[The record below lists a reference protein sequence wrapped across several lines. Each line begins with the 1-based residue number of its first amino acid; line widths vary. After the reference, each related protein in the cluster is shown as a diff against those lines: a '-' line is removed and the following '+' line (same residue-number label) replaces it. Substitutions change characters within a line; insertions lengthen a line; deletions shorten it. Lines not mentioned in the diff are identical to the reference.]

1 MAYTSII
8 PVHRLDNAIH
18 YALDEKKCSRVQ
30 NKESLEGELDKALNK
45 DQSEQDL
52 FQSAIGC
59 TCDTAFEDM
68 CQIKKIWHKE
78 GGVQGFHLVQS
89 FAAGEV
95 TPELAYQIGQEF
107 AEQLLGGRFQAVI
120 STHLNT
126 KCIHNHIVWNSV
138 SIVDGKKYRSNART
152 YVTQVRRI
160 SDELCRKH
168 HFSVIDTEKSEK
180 AACPYAQWLAEQN
193 GKPTWKTP
201 IRQDVD
207 TAVLVAFTWNQFV
220 RELEKKG
227 YSFCLQ
233 GKYFTLKP
241 PGRDRPVRFKT
252 LGEHYTPEAIQ
263 KRILEPKPFLPAGKK
278 SRRRKL
284 RTGGKP
290 MRKLTGLRALY
301 FSYLYKMGALP
312 RKPFR
317 SSFAV
322 REDIRRLDKRIAQ
335 MQFLSKHRIDNREQL
350 AALEKEAEAQISA
363 LLRKRRMLYR
373 ENSDPPDIVVLNE
386 RLRVL
391 RNTAKLCRE
400 IAEQSAEMKKRMQA
414 MPPINQQQKDNL
426 VQERER

>member
-138 SIVDGKKYRSNART
+138 SMVDGKKYRSNAKT
-152 YVTQVRRI
+152 YITQVRRI
-160 SDELCRKH
+160 SDELCRKYH
-168 HFSVIDTEKSEK
+168 LSVIDTQNSEK
-180 AACPYAQWLAEQN
+180 AARPYVQWLAEQN

-263 KRILEPKPFLPAGKK
+263 KRILEPKPFLLAGKK

-284 RTGGKP
+284 RTSGKLL
-290 MRKLTGLRALY
+290 RKLTGLQALY

-363 LLRKRRMLYR
+363 LLRERRMLYQQKS
-373 ENSDPPDIVVLNE
+373 NPPDLAVLNGKLYD
-386 RLRVL
+386 LRK
-391 RNTAKLCRE
+391 TTKFCRE
-400 IAEQSAEMKKRMQA
+400 IAEQLAEMENRMKAVQ
-414 MPPINQQQKDNL
+414 PVHQQEKENL
-426 VQERER
+426 EKEKER

>member
-1 MAYTSII
+1 M
-8 PVHRLDNAIH
+8 LN
-18 YALDEKKCSRVQ
+18 EKKASRSQ
-30 NKESLEGELDKALNK
+30 NADSLQQAVDYALNK
-45 DQSEQDL
+45 EKTEQDL
-52 FQSAIGC
+52 FCSSIGC
-59 TCDTAFEDM
+59 TLETAFADM
-68 CQIKKIWHKE
+68 CRVKQMWHKE

-89 FAAGEV
+89 FAAGEGS
-95 TPELAYQIGQEF
+95 PELVHQIGMEL
-107 AEQLLGGRFQAVI
+107 AEQLLGGRFQAVVA
-120 STHLNT
+120 THLNT
-126 KCIHNHIVWNSV
+126 GHLHNHIVWNSV
-138 SIVDGKKYRSNART
+138 SMTDGKKYRSNART

-160 SDELCRKH
+160 SDQLCRKH
-168 HFSVIDTEKSEK
+168 HLSVIDTEKSEK
-180 AACPYAQWLAEQN
+180 AARPYAQWLAERD
-193 GKPTWKTP
+193 GRPTWKTP

-207 TAVLVAFTWNQFV
+207 AAVLAAFTWNQFV

-252 LGEHYTPEAIQ
+252 LGEHYTPDAIQ

-290 MRKLTGLRALY
+290 LRKLTGLRALY

-312 RKPFR
+312 KKPAR
-317 SSFAV
+317 SGFAV
-322 REDIRRLDKRIAQ
+322 REDIRRLDKRIEQ
-335 MQFLSKHRIDNREQL
+335 MKFLSEHRIDSREQL
-350 AALEKEAEAQISA
+350 AALEKETEIEISE

-373 ENSDPPDIVVLNE
+373 ENVGPPDIAVLNE

-391 RNTAKLCRE
+391 RNTAKLCRD
-400 IAEQSAEMKKRMQA
+400 IAEQSAEMEKRMQA
-414 MPPINQQQKDNL
+414 LPPINQQQKDNL

>member
-138 SIVDGKKYRSNART
+138 SMVDGKKYRSNAKT
-152 YVTQVRRI
+152 YITQVRRI
-160 SDELCRKH
+160 SDELCRKYH
-168 HFSVIDTEKSEK
+168 LSVIDTQNSEK
-180 AACPYAQWLAEQN
+180 AARPYVQWLAEQN
-193 GKPTWKTP
+193 GKPTWKTA

-207 TAVLVAFTWNQFV
+207 AAVLVSFTWNQFV
-220 RELEKKG
+220 REMEQKG
-227 YSFCLQ
+227 YALRPQ

-241 PGRDRPVRFKT
+241 PGRERPVRFMT
-252 LGEHYTPEAIQ
+252 LGESCTPEAIRR
-263 KRILEPKPFLPAGKK
+263 RILEPKPFLPAGKNI
-278 SRRRKL
+278 RRGKL
-284 RTGGKP
+284 RKGKRP
-290 MRKLTGLRALY
+290 LRRLTGLRALY

-312 RKPFR
+312 KKPAR
-317 SSFAV
+317 SGFAV
-322 REDIRRLDKRIAQ
+322 REDIRRLDKRIEQ
-335 MQFLSKHRIDNREQL
+335 MKFLSEHRIDSREQL
-350 AALEKEAEAQISA
+350 AALEKETEIEISE

-373 ENSDPPDIVVLNE
+373 ENVGPPDIAVLNE

-391 RNTAKLCRE
+391 RNTAKFCRD
-400 IAEQSAEMKKRMQA
+400 IAEQSAEMEKRMQA
-414 MPPINQQQKDNL
+414 LPPVHQQQKDNL

>member
-1 MAYTSII
+1 M
-8 PVHRLDNAIH
+8 D
-18 YALDEKKCSRVQ
+18 YALNR
-30 NKESLEGELDKALNK
+30 DKT
-45 DQSEQDL
+45 EQDV
-52 FQSAIGC
+52 FQSAISC

-138 SIVDGKKYRSNART
+138 SMVDGKKYRSNAKT
-152 YVTQVRRI
+152 YITQVRRI

-168 HFSVIDTEKSEK
+168 HLSVIDTEKSEK
-180 AACPYAQWLAEQN
+180 AARPYAQWLAERD
-193 GKPTWKTP
+193 GRPTWKTA

-207 TAVLVAFTWNQFV
+207 AAVLVSFTWNQFV
-220 RELEKKG
+220 REMEQKG
-227 YSFCLQ
+227 YALRPQ

-252 LGEHYTPEAIQ
+252 LGEHYTPEAIRR
-263 KRILEPKPFLPAGKK
+263 RILEPKPFLLAGKK

-290 MRKLTGLRALY
+290 MRKLTGLQALY

-312 RKPFR
+312 RRPFR

-335 MQFLSKHRIDNREQL
+335 IQFLSKHRIDNREQL

-363 LLRKRRMLYR
+363 LLRERRMLYQQKS
-373 ENSDPPDIVVLNE
+373 NPPDLAVFNE
-386 RLRVL
+386 RLRLL

-400 IAEQSAEMKKRMQA
+400 IAKQSAEMEKRMRA
-414 MPPINQQQKDNL
+414 VLPVHQQEKDNL
-426 VQERER
+426 EKEKER

>member
-1 MAYTSII
+1 MDY
-8 PVHRLDNAIH
+8 
-18 YALDEKKCSRVQ
+18 
-30 NKESLEGELDKALNK
+30 ALNK
-45 DQSEQDL
+45 EKTEQDL
-52 FQSAIGC
+52 FCSFIGC
-59 TCDTAFEDM
+59 TLETAFADM
-68 CQIKKIWHKE
+68 CRVKQMWHKE

-89 FAAGEV
+89 FAAGEGS
-95 TPELAYQIGQEF
+95 PELVHQIGMEL
-107 AEQLLGGRFQAVI
+107 AEQLLGGRFQAVVA
-120 STHLNT
+120 THLNT
-126 KCIHNHIVWNSV
+126 GHLHNHIVWNSV
-138 SIVDGKKYRSNART
+138 SMTDGKKYRSNART

-168 HFSVIDTEKSEK
+168 HLSVIDTEKSEK
-180 AACPYAQWLAEQN
+180 AARPYAQWLAERD
-193 GKPTWKTP
+193 GRPTWKTP

-284 RTGGKP
+284 RTGGKSL
-290 MRKLTGLRALY
+290 RKLTGLRALY

-312 RKPFR
+312 RRPSR

-322 REDIRRLDKRIAQ
+322 REDIRRLDKRIEQ
-335 MQFLSKHRIDNREQL
+335 MKFLSEHRIDSREQL
-350 AALEKEAEAQISA
+350 AALEKETEIEISE

-373 ENSDPPDIVVLNE
+373 ENVGPPDIVVLNE
-386 RLRVL
+386 KLRVL

-400 IAEQSAEMKKRMQA
+400 IAEQSAEMEKRMKA
-414 MPPINQQQKDNL
+414 VLPGHQQEKDNL
-426 VQERER
+426 EKEKER

>member
-138 SIVDGKKYRSNART
+138 SMVDGKKYRSNAKT
-152 YVTQVRRI
+152 YITQVRRI
-160 SDELCRKH
+160 SDELCRKYYL
-168 HFSVIDTEKSEK
+168 SVIDTQKSEK
-180 AACPYAQWLAEQN
+180 VARPYVQWLAEQN

-227 YSFCLQ
+227 YALCLQ
-233 GKYFTLKP
+233 GKYFTLTP

-252 LGEHYTPEAIQ
+252 LGENYTPEAIRR
-263 KRILEPKPFLPAGKK
+263 RILEPKPFLLAGKK

-284 RTGGKP
+284 RTGGKSL
-290 MRKLTGLRALY
+290 RKLTGLRALY

-312 RKPFR
+312 RRPSR

-335 MQFLSKHRIDNREQL
+335 MLFLSKHCIDNREQL
-350 AALEKEAEAQISA
+350 AALEKEAESEISA
-363 LLRKRRMLYR
+363 LLRKRRMLYQQKS
-373 ENSDPPDIVVLNE
+373 NPPDLAVLNE
-386 RLRVL
+386 KLHDLRK
-391 RNTAKLCRE
+391 TAKFCRE
-400 IAEQSAEMKKRMQA
+400 IAEQSAEMEKRMRA
-414 MPPINQQQKDNL
+414 VLPVHQQEKDNL
-426 VQERER
+426 EKEKER

>member
-59 TCDTAFEDM
+59 TLETAFADM
-68 CQIKKIWHKE
+68 RRVKKMWHKE
-78 GGVQGFHLVQS
+78 DEVQGFHLVQS
-89 FAAGEV
+89 FAPGES
-95 TPELAYQIGQEF
+95 TPEQAHQIGLEL
-107 AEQLLGGRFQAVI
+107 AENLLDGRFQAVI
-120 STHLNT
+120 ATHLNT
-126 KCIHNHIVWNSV
+126 GHLHNHIVWNSV
-138 SIVDGKKYRSNART
+138 SMVDGKKYRSNAKT
-152 YVTQVRRI
+152 YITQVRRI

-168 HFSVIDTEKSEK
+168 HLSVIDTEKSEK
-180 AACPYAQWLAEQN
+180 AARPYAQWLAERD
-193 GKPTWKTP
+193 GRPTWKTA

-207 TAVLVAFTWNQFV
+207 AAVLVSFTWNQFV
-220 RELEKKG
+220 REMEQQG
-227 YSFCLQ
+227 YTFRFDR
-233 GKYFTLKP
+233 KYMTLKP
-241 PGRDRPVRFKT
+241 PGRERPVRFKT
-252 LGEHYTPEAIQ
+252 LGESCTPEAIRR
-263 KRILEPKPFLPAGKK
+263 RILEPKPFLPAGKNI
-278 SRRRKL
+278 RRGKL
-284 RTGGKP
+284 RKGKRP
-290 MRKLTGLRALY
+290 LRRLTGLQALY

-373 ENSDPPDIVVLNE
+373 ENSDPPGIVVLNE

-391 RNTAKLCRE
+391 RNTAKFCRD
-400 IAEQSAEMKKRMQA
+400 IAEQSAEMEKRM
-414 MPPINQQQKDNL
+414 
-426 VQERER
+426 

>member
-1 MAYTSII
+1 M
-8 PVHRLDNAIH
+8 D
-18 YALDEKKCSRVQ
+18 YALNR
-30 NKESLEGELDKALNK
+30 DKT
-45 DQSEQDL
+45 EQDV
-52 FQSAIGC
+52 FQSAISC

-138 SIVDGKKYRSNART
+138 SIVDGKKYRSNAKS
-152 YVTQVRRI
+152 YITQVRRI
-160 SDELCRKH
+160 SDELCRKYH
-168 HFSVIDTEKSEK
+168 LSVIDTQNSEK
-180 AACPYAQWLAEQN
+180 AARPYVQWLSEQN

-252 LGEHYTPEAIQ
+252 LGEYYTPEAIQ

-284 RTGGKP
+284 RTSGKSL
-290 MRKLTGLRALY
+290 RKLTGLQALY
-301 FSYLYKMGALP
+301 LSYLYKMGALP

-363 LLRKRRMLYR
+363 LLRERRMLYQQKS
-373 ENSDPPDIVVLNE
+373 NPPDLAVLNE
-386 RLRVL
+386 RLRLL

-400 IAEQSAEMKKRMQA
+400 IAEQSAEMEKRMRA
-414 MPPINQQQKDNL
+414 VLHVHQQEKDNL
-426 VQERER
+426 EKEKER

>member
-138 SIVDGKKYRSNART
+138 SMVDGKKYRSNAKT
-152 YVTQVRRI
+152 YITQVRRI
-160 SDELCRKH
+160 SDELCRKYH
-168 HFSVIDTEKSEK
+168 LSVIDTQNSEK
-180 AACPYAQWLAEQN
+180 AARPYVQWLAEQN

-227 YSFCLQ
+227 YALCLQ

-252 LGEHYTPEAIQ
+252 LGENYTPEAIRR
-263 KRILEPKPFLPAGKK
+263 RILEPKPFLLAGKK

-284 RTGGKP
+284 RTGGKSL
-290 MRKLTGLRALY
+290 RKLTGLRALY

-312 RKPFR
+312 KKPAR
-317 SSFAV
+317 SGFAV
-322 REDIRRLDKRIAQ
+322 REDIRRLDKRIEQ
-335 MQFLSKHRIDNREQL
+335 MKFLSEHRIDSREQL
-350 AALEKEAEAQISA
+350 AALEKETEIEISE

-373 ENSDPPDIVVLNE
+373 ENVGPPDIVVLNE

-400 IAEQSAEMKKRMQA
+400 IAEQSAEMEKRMKA
-414 MPPINQQQKDNL
+414 VLPGHQQEKDNL
-426 VQERER
+426 EKEKER

>member
-1 MAYTSII
+1 M
-8 PVHRLDNAIH
+8 D
-18 YALDEKKCSRVQ
+18 YALNR
-30 NKESLEGELDKALNK
+30 DKT
-45 DQSEQDL
+45 EQDV
-52 FQSAIGC
+52 FQSAISC

-89 FAAGEV
+89 FAAREV

-138 SIVDGKKYRSNART
+138 SIVDGKKYRSNAKS
-152 YVTQVRRI
+152 YITQVRRI
-160 SDELCRKH
+160 SDELCRKYH
-168 HFSVIDTEKSEK
+168 LSVIDTQNSEK
-180 AACPYAQWLAEQN
+180 AARPYVQWLSEQN

-252 LGEHYTPEAIQ
+252 LGEYYTPEAIQ

-284 RTGGKP
+284 RTSGKSL
-290 MRKLTGLRALY
+290 RKLTGLQALY
-301 FSYLYKMGALP
+301 LSYLYKMGALP

-363 LLRKRRMLYR
+363 LLWERRMLYQQKS
-373 ENSDPPDIVVLNE
+373 NPPDLAVLNE
-386 RLRVL
+386 RLRLL

-400 IAEQSAEMKKRMQA
+400 IAEQSAEMEKRMRA
-414 MPPINQQQKDNL
+414 VLPVHQQEKDNL
-426 VQERER
+426 EKEKER

>member
-1 MAYTSII
+1 MDY
-8 PVHRLDNAIH
+8 
-18 YALDEKKCSRVQ
+18 
-30 NKESLEGELDKALNK
+30 ALNK
-45 DQSEQDL
+45 EKTEQDL
-52 FQSAIGC
+52 FCSFIGC
-59 TCDTAFEDM
+59 TLETAFADM
-68 CQIKKIWHKE
+68 CRVKQMWHKE

-89 FAAGEV
+89 FAAGEGS
-95 TPELAYQIGQEF
+95 PELVHQIGMEL
-107 AEQLLGGRFQAVI
+107 AEQLLGGRFQAVVA
-120 STHLNT
+120 THLNT
-126 KCIHNHIVWNSV
+126 GHLHNHIVWNSV
-138 SIVDGKKYRSNART
+138 SMTDGKKYRSNART

-168 HFSVIDTEKSEK
+168 HLSVIDTEKSEK
-180 AACPYAQWLAEQN
+180 AARPYAQWLAERD
-193 GKPTWKTP
+193 GRPTWKTP

-284 RTGGKP
+284 RTGGKSL
-290 MRKLTGLRALY
+290 RKLTGLRALY

-312 RKPFR
+312 RRPSR

-322 REDIRRLDKRIAQ
+322 REDIRRLDKRIEQ
-335 MQFLSKHRIDNREQL
+335 MKFLSEHRIDSREQL
-350 AALEKEAEAQISA
+350 AALEKETEIEISE

-373 ENSDPPDIVVLNE
+373 ENVGPPDIVVLNE

-400 IAEQSAEMKKRMQA
+400 IAEQSAEMEKRMRA
-414 MPPINQQQKDNL
+414 VLPVHQQEKDNL
-426 VQERER
+426 EKEKER

>member
-1 MAYTSII
+1 M
-8 PVHRLDNAIH
+8 D
-18 YALDEKKCSRVQ
+18 YALNR
-30 NKESLEGELDKALNK
+30 DKT
-45 DQSEQDL
+45 EQDL
-52 FQSAIGC
+52 FESAIGC
-59 TCDTAFEDM
+59 TLETAFADM
-68 CQIKKIWHKE
+68 RRVKKMWHKE
-78 GGVQGFHLVQS
+78 DEVQGFHLVQS
-89 FAAGEV
+89 FAPGES
-95 TPELAYQIGQEF
+95 TPEQAHQIGLEL
-107 AEQLLGGRFQAVI
+107 AENLLDGRFQAVI
-120 STHLNT
+120 ATHLNT
-126 KCIHNHIVWNSV
+126 GHLHNHIVWNSV
-138 SIVDGKKYRSNART
+138 SMVDGKKYRSNAKT
-152 YVTQVRRI
+152 YITQVRRI
-160 SDELCRKH
+160 SDELCRKYH
-168 HFSVIDTEKSEK
+168 LSVIDTQNSEK
-180 AACPYAQWLAEQN
+180 AARPYVQWLSEQN

-227 YSFCLQ
+227 YTLCLQ

-263 KRILEPKPFLPAGKK
+263 KRILEPKPFLLAGKK

-284 RTGGKP
+284 RTSGKLL
-290 MRKLTGLRALY
+290 RKLTGLQALY
-301 FSYLYKMGALP
+301 LSYLYKMGALP

-350 AALEKEAEAQISA
+350 AALEKETEIEISE

-373 ENSDPPDIVVLNE
+373 ENVGPPDIAVLNE